1 MHEKEE
7 LETMTIQELER
18 LIALYGRDI
27 FSFCVHLT
35 GSMQEAE
42 ELYQDAFLM
51 AVERMADIREDGNPP
66 PPSRRPISAWR
77 WASPVRT

>member
-1 MHEKEE
+1 
-7 LETMTIQELER
+7 MTIQELER

-42 ELYQDAFLM
+42 ELYL
-51 AVERMADIREDGNPP
+51 ADGDEGIPG
-66 PPSRRPISAWR
+66 
-77 WASPVRT
+77 